1 MRYTTGS
8 RHFVRAAVIALAIAT
23 VGCGSRAESTSEA
36 PAPSILQVAP
46 ENVVTAELQEIVSG
60 PTISGELTPAREAK
74 VRTQVGGSIVSLTV
88 DRGQPV
94 TAGAEVAKISSRDLE
109 ASFASAE
116 SAVKS
121 AEIAL
126 EVAKAEEQR
135 TAALV
140 SGGALAARD
149 LEQAK
154 NAVSTTDAQLA
165 AARARQRSIWQQIDD
180 ITIRSPLTGI
190 VSDRPASAGDV
201 VAPGAELFT
210 VIDLS
215 SLRLEALVPSHSI
228 QEVRPGTEVRFT
240 IRGATGN
247 FVGTVDRLSPVA
259 DPVTRQ
265 VAIFVSIPNA
275 GRRLIAGLFAE
286 GRVVSATRRGIVVP
300 ASAVDETGAVP
311 SVTRIRDGRAERVP
325 VTLGLRQSE
334 LERVEIVSGIGA
346 GDVLLVG
353 SSKGVAPGTSIKV
366 VG

>member
-1 MRYTTGS
+1 MCHVTGS
-8 RHFVRAAVIALAIAT
+8 VLIQRVTAVALALTAIA
-23 VGCGSRAESTSEA
+23 CGSSAESTGES
-36 PAPSILQVAP
+36 PAPSIVQVAP
-46 ENVVTAELQEIVSG
+46 ENVVTAELREIVSG
-60 PTISGELTPAREAK
+60 PMISGELTPAREAK

-94 TAGAEVAKISSRDLE
+94 AAGAEVAKISSRDLE
-109 ASFASAE
+109 AAFASTE

-126 EVAKAEEQR
+126 DVAKAEEQR
-135 TAALV
+135 TTALV

-149 LEQAK
+149 LEQAR
-154 NAVSTTDAQLA
+154 NAVSNADAQLA
-165 AARARQRSIWQQIDD
+165 AARARQRSVWQQIDD

-190 VSDRPASAGDV
+190 VSERPASAGDV

-215 SLRLEALVPSHSI
+215 SLRLEALVPSNSI

-240 IRGATGN
+240 IRGAAGD

-286 GRVVSATRRGIVVP
+286 GRVISATRRGIVVP
-300 ASAVDETGAVP
+300 IAAVDETGAVP
-311 SVTRIRDGRAERVP
+311 TVTRIRDGKAERVP
-325 VTLGLRQSE
+325 VTLGLRQGE
-334 LERVEIVSGIGA
+334 VERVEVVTGIGA

-353 SSKGVAPGTSIKV
+353 SSKGVAPGTPIKV